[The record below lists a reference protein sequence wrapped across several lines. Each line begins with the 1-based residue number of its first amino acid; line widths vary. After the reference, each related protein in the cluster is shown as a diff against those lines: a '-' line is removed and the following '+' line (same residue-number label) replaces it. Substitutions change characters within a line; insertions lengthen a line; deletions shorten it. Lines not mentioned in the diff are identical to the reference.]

1 MGTNLGFAVDNFN
14 ESPITIAADMGGEKF
29 EGHLEARFRVLR
41 VMLTLK
47 AAVLCTAVTV
57 LALGGLAYAF
67 WPGPAR
73 QAGPITHDMDTYLP
87 PGHYAAGPATEP
99 GPLMTEARPTT
110 VERSLTVKSGDTL
123 MALLTGAGIPRP
135 EAHSVITALSEV
147 FKPRDLMPGQEIL
160 LQFASADPG
169 RLLSLGLQ
177 PDVEHDIRV
186 SRAGDATFVAEA
198 VERELAERTL
208 SAEGTIDSNLS
219 AAARAAGLPMPV
231 LLDLIRVFSFVVDF
245 QREIQP
251 GDAFEVLYEALYEED
266 GRLAKT
272 GDVIYASLTL
282 SGDRQEYYDFTPK
295 DAVNDFFDLT
305 GQSVRKTLMRTPLDG
320 ARLTSGYG
328 MRRHPVLGYSKMHQG
343 TDFAAPRGTPIYAA
357 GDGVIEAAG
366 RHGAYGRY
374 VRIKHNSTY
383 TTAYAHMKSIRKGMR
398 RGKRVRQGQV
408 IGYVGSSGRS
418 TGPHLHYEVMVRG
431 KQVNPL
437 KIKLP
442 SGQKL
447 RGKALER
454 FQARVVEI
462 DLMRDTAKDLDTR
475 VARAACADS
484 GGAC

>member
-1 MGTNLGFAVDNFN
+1 
-14 ESPITIAADMGGEKF
+14 MGGENFGGPLKV
-29 EGHLEARFRVLR
+29 RYRVPR
-41 VMLTLK
+41 VILTLK
-47 AAVLCTAVTV
+47 AAVLGTAVTV
-57 LALGGLAYAF
+57 LVLGGLAYTF

-87 PGHYAAGPATEP
+87 PGHYYAAAPATEP
-99 GPLMTEARPTT
+99 APLVTEARPTT

-123 MALLTGAGIPRP
+123 MGLLTGAGIPRP
-135 EAHSVITALSEV
+135 EAHDVITALAKV
-147 FKPRDLMPGQEIL
+147 FKPRDLMPGQEIRL
-160 LQFASADPG
+160 RFAAADPG

-198 VERELAERTL
+198 VERALAERTL
-208 SAEGTIDSNLS
+208 SAAGTIDSNLS
-219 AAARAAGLPMPV
+219 VAAREAGLPMPV
-231 LLDLIRVFSFVVDF
+231 LLELIRVFSFDVDF
-245 QREIQP
+245 QHEIQP
-251 GDAFEVLYEALYEED
+251 GDAFEVLYEALYEAD

-282 SGDRQEYYDFTPK
+282 SGDRLEYYDFTPK
-295 DAVNDFFDLT
+295 DALNDFFDLT
-305 GQSVRKTLMRTPLDG
+305 GQSVRKTLMRTPVDG
-320 ARLTSGYG
+320 ARLASGYG
-328 MRRHPVLGYSKMHQG
+328 MRRHPVLGYSNMHRG

-366 RHGAYGRY
+366 RNGAYGRY
-374 VRIKHNSTY
+374 VRIKHNATY
-383 TTAYAHMKSIRKGMR
+383 KTAYAHMKSIRKGMR

-447 RGKALER
+447 RGKALKR

-462 DLMRDTAKDLDTR
+462 DLMRDTAKGLDTR
-475 VARAACADS
+475 MARAACADA